1 MQDVTLKQIAEILHI
16 SVTTVSKALKDY
28 KDVSPKTKAAV
39 LNLAEKLN
47 YKPNP
52 VALNLRN
59 RETKIIGLIV
69 PEVVHHFFSNITHG
83 VVEEAEKQGYLVITL
98 ISNDSYE
105 LEKQQVELLLDKRVD
120 GILVSMAGSTINTQ
134 HIKSILKKGVPL
146 VMFDKVS
153 NDINCSK
160 VIIDDVKAAF
170 EATSHLIATG
180 CKKIVHF
187 KGPDGPKTSSDRL
200 EGYKNALE
208 ARQIKFKDDWVYT
221 SHHVTIEDGFNLM
234 EKALKDHPN
243 LDGVFCI
250 TDLVAAGAQQFCAQ
264 YKIPVPEQISIMGF
278 SNWLISSLM
287 NPSLSTVDQ
296 PGYEMGLRAAKLL
309 IQEID
314 QKRKEQKVFPHKIVL
329 PTSLKIRQTT
339 K

>member
-1 MQDVTLKQIAEILHI
+1 MQDVTLKQIAEILNI
-16 SVTTVSKALKDY
+16 SITTVSKSLKNY

-39 LNLAEKLN
+39 INLAEKLN

-59 RETKIIGLIV
+59 KETKILGLIV
-69 PEVVHHFFSNITHG
+69 PEVVHHFFSSITHG
-83 VVEEAEKQGYLVITL
+83 VVEEAEKHGYLVITL
-98 ISNDSYE
+98 ISNDSYQ

-134 HIKSILKKGVPL
+134 HIKSILKKEVPL
-146 VMFDKVS
+146 VMFDKVTTE
-153 NDINCSK
+153 INCSK
-160 VIIDDVKAAF
+160 VIIDDIKAAF
-170 EATSHLIATG
+170 EATNHLLATG

-200 EGYKNALE
+200 EGYKKALE
-208 ARQIKFKDDWVYT
+208 ARGLKFSDQWVYT
-221 SHHVTIEDGFNLM
+221 SHQVSMEEGFNLM
-234 EKALKDHPN
+234 DKALKDHPD

-250 TDLVAAGAQQFCAQ
+250 TDLVAAGAQQFCGQ

-278 SNWLISSLM
+278 SNWLISGLM

-296 PGYEMGLRAAKLL
+296 PGYEMGVRSAKLL
-309 IQEID
+309 IEEID
-314 QKRKEQKVFPHKIVL
+314 QKRKEQKVFPQKIIL
-329 PTSLKIRQTT
+329 PTSLKIRQST

>member
-1 MQDVTLKQIAEILHI
+1 MHEVTLKQIAEILNI
-16 SVTTVSKALKDY
+16 SVTTVSKALKNY

-83 VVEEAEKQGYLVITL
+83 VVEEAEKHGYLVITL

-105 LEKQQVELLLDKRVD
+105 LEKQQIELLLDKRVD
-120 GILVSMAGSTINTQ
+120 GILVSMAGSTTNTQ
-134 HIKSILKKGVPL
+134 HIKGVQKKGVPL

-153 NDINCSK
+153 NEINCSQ
-160 VIIDDVKAAF
+160 VIIDDIKAAY
-170 EATSHLIATG
+170 EATHYMLSSG

-200 EGYKNALE
+200 EGYKKALE
-208 ARQIKFKDDWVYT
+208 GYGIKFSEKWVYT
-221 SHHVTIEDGFNLM
+221 SHHVTIEDGFSLM
-234 EKALKDHPN
+234 DKALKDHPDV
-243 LDGVFCI
+243 DGVFCI
-250 TDLVAAGAQQFCAQ
+250 TDLVAAGAQQFCSQ
-264 YKIPVPEQISIMGF
+264 YKIKVPEQISIMGF
-278 SNWLISSLM
+278 SNWLISGLM

-296 PGYEMGLRAAKLL
+296 PGYEMGVRAAKLL
-309 IQEID
+309 IEEID
-314 QKRKEQKVFPHKIVL
+314 YKKKDEKVFPQKIVL
-329 PTSLKIRQTT
+329 PTSLKIRQST